1 MRNEAKFARK
11 TPPWQ
16 AMRSS
21 LRNGT
26 AARLRSPLGRSFIA
40 LSALACSAAAASPVS
55 DDSVTIYSTLQ
66 PGAVSPDL
74 YRPAPGRQFS
84 GQVPGYAIVRHDRPY
99 DIEKGLH
106 TLRVSDVAALIDP
119 TTVTFASLDRSDTR
133 VLEQSFQFDLVSQAK
148 LIQRYVGQRITVELP
163 RGDQVDQLE
172 GLLLGAADGLTLQM
186 DDGSVQAIRS
196 YNSLRFDQLPGGLI
210 TKPTLEWLLDSPADG
225 QQLTRIAYETEGMTW
240 WADYNITYDESS
252 ACSMDLSA
260 WVSIINQ
267 SGAGYRD
274 ARLKLIAGDVHRAER
289 PQPRRDL
296 VYKMAMA
303 EEADAGFV
311 EKAFFEYH
319 MYTLGRRT
327 DLPDHSTM
335 QLQLMPAARG
345 IECAKELVFAP
356 TLDTPWWGYQQLDQE
371 YGRYGN
377 GDVNVFLRFRNEEAQ
392 QLGIPLPA
400 GRIRV
405 MQLDPEDD
413 SLEFIGEDVIDHTP
427 RNEDVLIEMGN
438 AFDVVGERKQTDFR
452 LDLRTRNLWE
462 TFEIRLRN
470 HKREAVDIAVLE
482 NLYRAA
488 NWTIEDASQEHRKE
502 NSNRIR
508 FDVRVPSEEE
518 VSLTYTVHYSW

>member
-1 MRNEAKFARK
+1 MRKVPTYPGKFQPMASTRSGGQQ
-11 TPPWQ
+11 TGIVRLTSHLRACI
-16 AMRSS
+16 AM
-21 LRNGT
+21 
-26 AARLRSPLGRSFIA
+26 
-40 LSALACSAAAASPVS
+40 SALACGAAAAAPVS
-55 DDSVTIYSTLQ
+55 DDSVTIYSSLQ

-74 YRPAPGRQFS
+74 YRPAPGRHFS

-106 TLRVSDVAALIDP
+106 TLRVTDVAALIDP
-119 TTVTFASLDRSDTR
+119 TTVTFASLDRPATR

-148 LIQRYVGQRITVELP
+148 LIQRYLGQRIAVELP
-163 RGDQVDQLE
+163 RGDQVDLVE
-172 GLLLGAADGLTLQM
+172 GVLLGATDGLTLQL
-186 DDGSVQAIRS
+186 DDGSVQAIRNYS
-196 YNSLRFDQLPGGLI
+196 NLRFHQLPGGLN
-210 TKPTLEWLLDSPADG
+210 TRPTLEWLLDSPASG
-225 QQLTRIAYETEGMTW
+225 QQETRITYETEGMTW
-240 WADYNITYDESS
+240 WADYNITYDESA
-252 ACSMDLSA
+252 ACTMDLSA

-267 SGAGYRD
+267 SGAGYQN

-289 PQPRRDL
+289 RQPQRDV

-303 EEADAGFV
+303 AEADAGFV
-311 EKAFFEYH
+311 EKSFFEYH
-319 MYTLGRRT
+319 LYTLSRRT
-327 DLPDHSTM
+327 DLPDNSTM
-335 QLQLMPAARG
+335 QLQLMPTARR

-371 YGRYGN
+371 YGRHGK

-392 QLGIPLPA
+392 QLGAPLPA

-405 MQLDPEDD
+405 MQLDPDDD

-470 HKREAVDIAVLE
+470 HKRETVDVAVLE
-482 NLYRAA
+482 NLYRSA
-488 NWTIEDASQEHRKE
+488 NWQIEDASQKHRKE

-508 FDVRVPSEEE
+508 FDVSVPSDGE
-518 VSLTYTVHYSW
+518 VVLTYTAHYSW